1 MTRNPAQRRPKRSR
15 RREVTKRRKPSHEA
29 AAPVDAL
36 PAAGPETASSQ
47 AIGSDASYAPA
58 LNAGLQATTSR
69 VQEMHEAIAGKTFDN
84 LLRVPGL
91 AVPTRLV
98 QAVHDAI
105 TQGVYAAV
113 RHGGGAAL
121 TLAAGAERLASDPAH
136 VPGKKE
142 RWVRSALNGAVGDAL
157 AAAGNPLAVQMAL
170 HASVRATDPPLTLSP
185 AALAPLRARLCVFIH
200 GLGCDEASWRL
211 RPAAW
216 AGSPW
221 EHLLAQPGA
230 AGYGELLERELNLS
244 AVYLRYNT
252 GLPIE
257 ANARQF
263 AVLLTELMRTA
274 PQVHELLLVGHSMG
288 GLVARRAWAI
298 AASEGQAWA
307 ACTAMV
313 ICLGSPHQG
322 AGLAKLG
329 EIASAMLLA
338 TDVTRPLGRIAEA
351 RSQGVKDLRHGLA
364 AAAPGAAPDGPL
376 DGGPSASTVPLRLVY
391 ATLGDAADSDDLA
404 GSPGGGWMGKLFG
417 DGLVHAASAADDGLT
432 GDVQRVEIT
441 GLGHMGLLGDPRVYA
456 QIRRWVGAPDAV

>member
-1 MTRNPAQRRPKRSR
+1 MS
-15 RREVTKRRKPSHEA
+15 KRRKPSHEA
-29 AAPVDAL
+29 AAPVDA
-36 PAAGPETASSQ
+36 PQAAYAS
-47 AIGSDASYAPA
+47 A
-58 LNAGLQATTSR
+58 LNAGLQATASR
-69 VQEMHEAIAGKTFDN
+69 VQEMHETIAGKTFDT

-98 QAVHDAI
+98 QAVHDAV

-121 TLAAGAERLASDPAH
+121 TLAAGAERFASDPAR
-136 VPGKKE
+136 VPGNKE
-142 RWVRSALNGAVGDAL
+142 QFLRSALNGAVGDAL
-157 AAAGNPLAVQMAL
+157 AAAGNPLAVQMSL
-170 HASVRATDPPLTLSP
+170 RESVQAKDSPLTLSP
-185 AALAPLRARLCVFIH
+185 AALAPLHSRLCVFIH

-221 EHLLAQPGA
+221 ASLLPEDGA
-230 AGYGELLERELNLS
+230 VGYGELLERELNLG
-244 AVYLRYNT
+244 ALYLRYNT
-252 GLPIE
+252 GLSIE
-257 ANARQF
+257 VNALQL
-263 AVLLTELMRTA
+263 AALLSELMRAA
-274 PQVHELLLVGHSMG
+274 PQVRELVLVGHSMG

-298 AASEGQAWA
+298 AASEGQAWV
-307 ACTAMV
+307 ACTATI

-329 EIASAMLLA
+329 EVASAMLMA

-364 AAAPGAAPDGPL
+364 AAPGAAL
-376 DGGPSASTVPLRLVY
+376 DGLSASPPDLPDDLQSVLTVPLRLVY
-391 ATLGDAADSDDLA
+391 ATLGGASDSADSA
-404 GSPGGGWMGKLFG
+404 GSPGGAWMGKLFG

-456 QIRRWVGAPDAV
+456 QIRRWVGAPDVV

>member
-1 MTRNPAQRRPKRSR
+1 MARNPAQRRPKRSR

-29 AAPVDAL
+29 AAPVDAAQV
-36 PAAGPETASSQ
+36 AASQ
-47 AIGSDASYAPA
+47 AAYAPA

-113 RHGGGAAL
+113 RHGGSAAL
-121 TLAAGAERLASDPAH
+121 TLAAGAERLASDPGR
-136 VPGKKE
+136 VPGSKE
-142 RWVRSALNGAVGDAL
+142 KMLRSALNGAVGDTL
-157 AAAGNPLAVQMAL
+157 AAVGNPLAVQMAF
-170 HASVRATDPPLTLSP
+170 HARGQALGTGPEARAL
-185 AALAPLRARLCVFIH
+185 LRPRVCVFIH
-200 GLGCDEASWRL
+200 GLACDEASWGR
-211 RPAAW
+211 RTGAW
-216 AGSPW
+216 AGSAFEPM
-221 EHLLAQPGA
+221 LPADGV
-230 AGYGELLERELNLS
+230 GRYGDLLEREALMPPVS

-257 ANARQF
+257 ANAQQF
-263 AVLLTELMRTA
+263 AALLGDLLRAA
-274 PQVHELLLVGHSMG
+274 PQVRDVVLIGHSMG
-288 GLVARRAWAI
+288 GLVARRALAM
-298 AASEGQAWA
+298 AASEGMAWA
-307 ACTAMV
+307 ACTSMV

-329 EIASAMLLA
+329 EIASAMLMA
-338 TDVTRPLGRIAEA
+338 VDVTRPIGRIANS
-351 RSQGVKDLRHGLA
+351 RSQGVKDLQQGLA
-364 AAAPGAAPDGPL
+364 AGPGTDSPD
-376 DGGPSASTVPLRLVY
+376 ATAVPLRLVY
-391 ATLGDAADSDDLA
+391 ATLGDASDDSTLPDGGLA
-404 GSPGGGWMGKLFG
+404 GKLFG

-456 QIRRWVGAPDAV
+456 QIRRWVGAADPA

>member
-1 MTRNPAQRRPKRSR
+1 
-15 RREVTKRRKPSHEA
+15 
-29 AAPVDAL
+29 
-36 PAAGPETASSQ
+36 
-47 AIGSDASYAPA
+47 
-58 LNAGLQATTSR
+58 
-69 VQEMHEAIAGKTFDN
+69 MHEAIAGKTFDN

-121 TLAAGAERLASDPAH
+121 TLAAGAELRASAPGR
-136 VPGKKE
+136 VPGRKE
-142 RWVRSALNGAVGDAL
+142 RLLRSALNGAVGDAL
-157 AAAGNPLAVQMAL
+157 AAAGNPLAVRMSL
-170 HASVRATDPPLTLSP
+170 HASVLATQPPLQLQP
-185 AALAPLRARLCVFIH
+185 DALAPLRSRLCVFIH

-216 AGSPW
+216 AGSRW
-221 EHLLAQPGA
+221 ERLIAQGA
-230 AGYGELLERELNLS
+230 AVGYGDLLERELDLS

-257 ANARQF
+257 ANALRL
-263 AVLLTELMRTA
+263 AALLGELMGAA
-274 PQVHELLLVGHSMG
+274 PQVRELVLVGHSMG

-298 AASEGQAWA
+298 AASEAQAWA
-307 ACTAMV
+307 ACTAML

-329 EIASAMLLA
+329 EVASAMLMA
-338 TDVTRPLGRIAEA
+338 TDVTRPLGRVAEA
-351 RSQGVKDLRHGLA
+351 RSQGVKDLRNGLA
-364 AAAPGAAPDGPL
+364 IPAPGTARTSLPGELP
-376 DGGPSASTVPLRLVY
+376 GERPGESPSASTVPLRLLY
-391 ATLGDAADSDDLA
+391 ATLGHASDSAD
-404 GSPGGGWMGKLFG
+404 SPGGAWMGKLFG
-417 DGLVHAASAADDGLT
+417 DGLVHAASASDDGLT

-456 QIRRWVGAPDAV
+456 QIRRWVGAPDPV

>member
-1 MTRNPAQRRPKRSR
+1 
-15 RREVTKRRKPSHEA
+15 
-29 AAPVDAL
+29 
-36 PAAGPETASSQ
+36 
-47 AIGSDASYAPA
+47 
-58 LNAGLQATTSR
+58 
-69 VQEMHEAIAGKTFDN
+69 MHEAIAGKTFDN

-121 TLAAGAERLASDPAH
+121 TLAAGAERLASDPGRI
-136 VPGKKE
+136 PGDKE
-142 RWVRSALNGAVGDAL
+142 QVLRSALNGAVGDAL
-157 AAAGNPLAVQMAL
+157 AAAGNPLAVQMSL
-170 HASVRATDPPLTLSP
+170 RASVQAKDPPLTLSP
-185 AALAPLRARLCVFIH
+185 NALAPLRSRLCVFIH

-216 AGSPW
+216 AGAPW
-221 EHLLAQPGA
+221 EPLFPQEDAI
-230 AGYGELLERELNLS
+230 GYGELLERELNLS
-244 AVYLRYNT
+244 ALYLRYNT

-257 ANARQF
+257 ANARQL
-263 AVLLTELMRTA
+263 AALLSELMRAA
-274 PQVHELLLVGHSMG
+274 PQVRELVLVGHSMG

-298 AASEGQAWA
+298 AASQGQAWA

-329 EIASAMLLA
+329 EIASAMLMA
-338 TDVTRPLGRIAEA
+338 TEVTRPLGRIAEA

-364 AAAPGAAPDGPL
+364 AGAASDGPVN
-376 DGGPSASTVPLRLVY
+376 DPQSASMVPLRLVY
-391 ATLGDAADSDDLA
+391 ATLGVASNSADSSASA
-404 GSPGGGWMGKLFG
+404 GGAWMGKLFG

-432 GDVQRVEIT
+432 GDVQRVEIS
-441 GLGHMGLLGDPRVYA
+441 GLGHMGLLNDPRVYA
-456 QIRRWVGAPDAV
+456 QIRRWAGAPVAV

>member
-1 MTRNPAQRRPKRSR
+1 MS
-15 RREVTKRRKPSHEA
+15 KRRKPSHEA
-29 AAPVDAL
+29 AAAVDV
-36 PAAGPETASSQ
+36 PQAAVFDKAARQ
-47 AIGSDASYAPA
+47 AAVSDKAARQAAVSDKAARQAAFAPA
-58 LNAGLQATTSR
+58 LNAGLQATASR

-121 TLAAGAERLASDPAH
+121 ALAAGAERFASDPAR
-136 VPGKKE
+136 VPGDRE
-142 RWVRSALNGAVGDAL
+142 QLLRSALNGAVGDSL

-170 HASVRATDPPLTLSP
+170 RATLRATQLPLQLQ
-185 AALAPLRARLCVFIH
+185 ADALAPLRSRLCVFIH

-211 RPAAW
+211 RAAAW

-221 EHLLAQPGA
+221 ASLLCDDGA
-230 AGYGELLERELNLS
+230 VGYGELLERELNLG
-244 AVYLRYNT
+244 ALYLRYNT

-257 ANARQF
+257 TNALQF
-263 AVLLTELMRTA
+263 AALLGELMRAA
-274 PQVHELLLVGHSMG
+274 PQVRELVLVGHSMG

-307 ACTAMV
+307 ACTAMIV
-313 ICLGSPHQG
+313 CLGSPHQG

-329 EIASAMLLA
+329 EIASAMLMA
-338 TDVTRPLGRIAEA
+338 TEVTRPLGRIAEA

-364 AAAPGAAPDGPL
+364 AGAPGTAS
-376 DGGPSASTVPLRLVY
+376 GGPPGGLQGASMVPLRLLY
-391 ATLGDAADSDDLA
+391 ATLGNASDSED
-404 GSPGGGWMGKLFG
+404 SPGGAWMGKLFG

-432 GDVQRVEIT
+432 GDVQRVEIS

>member
-1 MTRNPAQRRPKRSR
+1 MS
-15 RREVTKRRKPSHEA
+15 KRRKPSHEA
-29 AAPVDAL
+29 AAPVDA
-36 PAAGPETASSQ
+36 PQAAV
-47 AIGSDASYAPA
+47 SDAAARQAAVSDKAARQAAVSDQAARQAAYAPA
-58 LNAGLQATTSR
+58 LNAGLQATASR

-121 TLAAGAERLASDPAH
+121 TLAAGAERLASDPAR
-136 VPGKKE
+136 VPGDKE
-142 RWVRSALNGAVGDAL
+142 QLLRSALNGAVGDGL
-157 AAAGNPLAVQMAL
+157 AAAGNALAVQMSL
-170 HASVRATDPPLTLSP
+170 RATLRAPLRATQPPLPLQP
-185 AALAPLRARLCVFIH
+185 DALAPLRSRLCVFIH

-216 AGSPW
+216 AGSRW
-221 EHLLAQPGA
+221 EHLLPQHDAV
-230 AGYGELLERELNLS
+230 GYGELLERELNLS
-244 AVYLRYNT
+244 ALYLRYNT

-257 ANARQF
+257 ANALQL
-263 AVLLTELMRTA
+263 AALLTELMRAA
-274 PQVHELLLVGHSMG
+274 PQVRELVLVGHSMG

-329 EIASAMLLA
+329 EIASALLMA

-364 AAAPGAAPDGPL
+364 AAAPDGSQSVL
-376 DGGPSASTVPLRLVY
+376 MLPLRLVY
-391 ATLGDAADSDDLA
+391 ATLGDASDSADSSGLA
-404 GSPGGGWMGKLFG
+404 GGAWIGKLFG

-441 GLGHMGLLGDPRVYA
+441 GLGHMGLLDDPRVYA
-456 QIRRWVGAPDAV
+456 QIRRWVGAPDPA